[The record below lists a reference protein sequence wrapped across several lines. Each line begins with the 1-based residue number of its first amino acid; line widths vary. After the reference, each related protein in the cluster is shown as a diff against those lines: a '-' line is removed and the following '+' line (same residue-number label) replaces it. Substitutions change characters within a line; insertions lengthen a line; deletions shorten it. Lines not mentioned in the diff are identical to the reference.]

1 MDCAALGP
9 DRAVRGKAGF
19 VDLRQF
25 DRAGLRLGNESLYVA
40 LGLREA
46 LGIALFLCSAPFPHM
61 PHPFQFV
68 TQGAGTDANTTIA
81 FQAIDQDPTG

>member
-25 DRAGLRLGNESLYVA
+25 DRAGLRLGNESLYVT
-40 LGLREA
+40 LGLREV
-46 LGIALFLCSAPFPHM
+46 LGDRAFLCSAPFPYIS
-61 PHPFQFV
+61 HPFQFV
-68 TQGAGTDANTTIA
+68 TQGAGTDVNTIIGFHMINQGST
-81 FQAIDQDPTG
+81 D